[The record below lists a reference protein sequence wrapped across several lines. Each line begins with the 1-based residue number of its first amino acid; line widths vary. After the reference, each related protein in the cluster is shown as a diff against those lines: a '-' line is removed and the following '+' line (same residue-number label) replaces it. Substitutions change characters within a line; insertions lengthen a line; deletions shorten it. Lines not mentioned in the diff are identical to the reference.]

1 MQEKNKKTILNIII
15 IFFIASITAGLFT
28 PVIKFDYS
36 DVLKAHGYENT
47 EWYWTYESTV
57 FYSHR
62 TEYYFGENTNEKPS
76 EYHFYK
82 IFHGMFNIESG
93 RSTAGIV
100 SEYNRGESP
109 FISNIIT
116 QMITMTLAVILL
128 FSGVYFIYKG
138 IKLCFIKK
146 NKYFLY
152 LGIMGSIGITSFIL
166 ASYYYFYFSDNSNLG
181 FINFIQ
187 PGYGLYLFCIAIALI
202 FAAYIIQ
209 SYYLELPEKQS
220 LWISDIAKFNKF
232 YKKIDNS

>member
-15 IFFIASITAGLFT
+15 IFSISLTTASLFT
-28 PVIKFDYS
+28 PILKFDYS
-36 DVLKAHGYENT
+36 DVLTAHGYENP

-93 RSTAGIV
+93 KSSAVIV

-109 FISNIIT
+109 FISNTIT
-116 QMITMTLAVILL
+116 QMITMILAVIFL

-152 LGIMGSIGITSFIL
+152 IGIICLIGLTGFIL
-166 ASYYYFYFSDNSNLG
+166 ASYYDFYFADSNNLG
-181 FINFIQ
+181 YINFIQ
-187 PGYGLYLFCIAIALI
+187 PGYGFYLFCIAIALM
-202 FAAYIIQ
+202 FMAYIIQ
-209 SYYLELPEKQS
+209 SYYLDLPKEETILKNNWK
-220 LWISDIAKFNKF
+220 L
-232 YKKIDNS
+232 KI